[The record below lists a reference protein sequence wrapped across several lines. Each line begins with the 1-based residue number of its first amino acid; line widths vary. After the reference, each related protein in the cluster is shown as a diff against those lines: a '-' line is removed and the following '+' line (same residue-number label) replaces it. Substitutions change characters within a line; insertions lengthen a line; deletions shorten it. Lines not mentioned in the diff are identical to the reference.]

1 MSLPTPKASDSN
13 KQISELITLIK
24 NATETIES
32 HFLKSSLPII
42 PSLDSLA
49 HHPLD
54 SAILPP
60 QLRDAVQLL
69 EGACGQLC
77 ATLARPNHII
87 LNFFEPTCL
96 NVVTAFK
103 IPDILQE
110 QPSGMHIKEI
120 GEKAGV
126 NYEKLGRILRLLT
139 THHIFREVMTD
150 RFANNRLSLQLLS
163 SNPLASMVSFYT
175 SVINKATSM
184 TVEVLADPE
193 WGNAQ
198 TFDRSPWNRYTG
210 FEGPMFQYLDGVTPE
225 GAQQGALL
233 GIGMHG
239 WNDVVQASAVY
250 LDFPWDKYPPG
261 TTVNDVGGGI
271 GSMAMELIKAYPNLQ
286 LKLQDLPDR
295 IHQAETE
302 IWPKF
307 LPSAIAEK
315 QIEFKAMDFFVD
327 SPIEGCDIYYVAE
340 KRHVSVP
347 FQTVKIGM
355 RPLKLDTIGQ
365 TEKVFKFFATSVES
379 SSLVLAF
386 FSVHHTDEYVLQ
398 HANQLDTSNPAFP
411 VAPKPML
418 PNYGAGRIRQY
429 NLDLA
434 LMATQNSRGRT
445 LEEFIDIA
453 SKADLQFVKL
463 WYAGEMGM
471 VEFQAA

>member
-1 MSLPTPKASDSN
+1 T
-13 KQISELITLIK
+13 
-24 NATETIES
+24 
-32 HFLKSSLPII
+32 
-42 PSLDSLA
+42 
-49 HHPLD
+49 
-54 SAILPP
+54 
-60 QLRDAVQLL
+60 
-69 EGACGQLC
+69 
-77 ATLARPNHII
+77 HI
-87 LNFFEPTCL
+87 
-96 NVVTAFK
+96 
-103 IPDILQE
+103 QH
-110 QPSGMHIKEI
+110 Q
-120 GEKAGV
+120 
-126 NYEKLGRILRLLT
+126 
-139 THHIFREVMTD
+139 
-150 RFANNRLSLQLLS
+150 
-163 SNPLASMVSFYT
+163 
-175 SVINKATSM
+175 
-184 TVEVLADPE
+184 
-193 WGNAQ
+193 
-198 TFDRSPWNRYTG
+198 
-210 FEGPMFQYLDGVTPE
+210 VTPE

-327 SPIEGCDIYYVAE
+327 SPIE
-340 KRHVSVP
+340 
-347 FQTVKIGM
+347 
-355 RPLKLDTIGQ
+355 
-365 TEKVFKFFATSVES
+365 
-379 SSLVLAF
+379 
-386 FSVHHTDEYVLQ
+386 DEYVLQ

>member
-1 MSLPTPKASDSN
+1 
-13 KQISELITLIK
+13 
-24 NATETIES
+24 
-32 HFLKSSLPII
+32 
-42 PSLDSLA
+42 
-49 HHPLD
+49 
-54 SAILPP
+54 
-60 QLRDAVQLL
+60 
-69 EGACGQLC
+69 
-77 ATLARPNHII
+77 
-87 LNFFEPTCL
+87 
-96 NVVTAFK
+96 
-103 IPDILQE
+103 
-110 QPSGMHIKEI
+110 MHIKEI

-139 THHIFREVMTD
+139 THHIFREGDEPQNVFLSCQCNGRYFRFQVMTD

-327 SPIEGCDIYYVAE
+327 SPIEGCDIYYLKNVIHNWPDRE
-340 KRHVSVP
+340 SV
-347 FQTVKIGM
+347 QILRNIRRV
-355 RPLKLDTIGQ
+355 LKPSACIL
-365 TEKVFKFFATSVES
+365 
-379 SSLVLAF
+379 L
-386 FSVHHTDEYVLQ
+386 HEYVLQ

>member
-87 LNFFEPTCL
+87 LNRALQFFEPTCL

-327 SPIEGCDIYYVAE
+327 SPIEGCDIYYLKNVIHNWPDRE
-340 KRHVSVP
+340 SV
-347 FQTVKIGM
+347 QILRNIRRV
-355 RPLKLDTIGQ
+355 LKPSACIL
-365 TEKVFKFFATSVES
+365 
-379 SSLVLAF
+379 L
-386 FSVHHTDEYVLQ
+386 HEYVLQ